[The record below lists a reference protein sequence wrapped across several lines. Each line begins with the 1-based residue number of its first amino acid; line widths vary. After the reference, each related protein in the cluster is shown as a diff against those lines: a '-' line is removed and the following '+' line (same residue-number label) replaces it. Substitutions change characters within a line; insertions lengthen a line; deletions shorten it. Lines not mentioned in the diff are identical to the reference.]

1 MITSHVTRESDFFYA
16 TCILLNG
23 FILGHFT
30 SNKSQEGDFK
40 QKVSDCGLGD
50 FDSAQLLERRA
61 QTHYIIGQTQGIRRK
76 KKYNLIIFVIK
87 VR

>member
-16 TCILLNG
+16 TCTCILLNG

-61 QTHYIIGQTQGIRRK
+61 QTHYIRGQTQGIRRK
-76 KKYNLIIFVIK
+76 KYI
-87 VR
+87 